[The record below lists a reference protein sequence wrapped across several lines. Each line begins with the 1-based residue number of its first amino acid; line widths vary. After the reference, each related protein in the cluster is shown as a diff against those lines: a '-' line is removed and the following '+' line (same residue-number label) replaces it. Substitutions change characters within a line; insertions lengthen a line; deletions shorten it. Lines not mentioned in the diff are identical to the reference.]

1 MRIVNNEVLRKQ
13 YLTSSPFTDY
23 FRGNVAD
30 YVQIIE
36 YEAGEEIMQQT
47 TEPTYLHLM
56 VQGRCSVRVLLANGK
71 SVILQTLH
79 GPCLIGEM
87 ELVRKVASF
96 TVQALEICRML
107 SIPLRY
113 CRNYLLQDAYFLRKL
128 CFDLIGKE
136 RTEALSLITA
146 FGYPLENRMAKFILD
161 NRQGDYFYIKK
172 VHVAE
177 SLGVSY
183 RHAGKIMHDFIE
195 KGYLSKEKMVYT
207 ITDEN
212 ALMYLAKELKAADI
226 VGDL

>member
-1 MRIVNNEVLRKQ
+1 MN
-13 YLTSSPFTDY
+13 FT
-23 FRGNVAD
+23 GNHLFAHNWPVHAGIYRD
-30 YVQIIE
+30 IYVQVLDNIQ
-36 YEAGEEIMQQT
+36 GV
-47 TEPTYLHLM
+47 
-56 VQGRCSVRVLLANGK
+56 VQSFFENLISGYGTDSKQIN

-113 CRNYLLQDAYFLRKL
+113 CRNYLLQDTYFLRKL

-146 FGYPLENRMAKFILD
+146 FSYPLENRMAKFILD

-183 RHAGKIMHDFIE
+183 RHAGKIIHDFIE

-212 ALMYLAKELKAADI
+212 ALKYLAKELKAADI